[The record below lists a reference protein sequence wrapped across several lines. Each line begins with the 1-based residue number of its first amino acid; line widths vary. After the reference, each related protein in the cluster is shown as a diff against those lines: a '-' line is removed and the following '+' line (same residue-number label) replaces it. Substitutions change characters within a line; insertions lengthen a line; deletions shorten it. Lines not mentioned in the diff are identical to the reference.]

1 MYTGENSVPALG
13 PRTSRRLYSCT
24 YRPSHAHRDRATYL
38 NHPIRKYWC
47 SGSKR
52 VQATLRAEDRTRLLL
67 DFSHTTRLIS
77 ASAPLRTWLRANT
90 LALSKIP
97 AWQIPAWHCHVLE
110 YLELSSCFF
119 ICIFIFSPDLPTWRA
134 GFDPRHPSST
144 PLFSIILLPSRQIKK
159 RNPPIPCPHMI
170 LTI

>member
-1 MYTGENSVPALG
+1 MNWTELNWSRSS

-24 YRPSHAHRDRATYL
+24 YRPSPAITFATR
-38 NHPIRKYWC
+38 PSRTSWC

-90 LALSKIP
+90 LALSKVRSRSSV
-97 AWQIPAWHCHVLE
+97 VLFFHL
-110 YLELSSCFF
+110 YLHFLSTPK
-119 ICIFIFSPDLPTWRA
+119 PDLPTWCA
-134 GFDPRHPSST
+134 GFDPRHPSVKKAVFRVHMVQMLYSS
-144 PLFSIILLPSRQIKK
+144 FSHGLHVELNVCHNVLK
-159 RNPPIPCPHMI
+159 
-170 LTI
+170 